1 MGFELYPILHSY
13 LFWVFLNCCYLYRSR
28 FCDISLLFTLK
39 QDCGCGRFDS
49 VVLFSR
55 LLSLL
60 LWFHSLEISFGC
72 AFVGHGVNKNLVF
85 IH

>member
-1 MGFELYPILHSY
+1 M
-13 LFWVFLNCCYLYRSR
+13 
-28 FCDISLLFTLK
+28 LK
-39 QDCGCGRFDS
+39 KEKKKKEGCGWFGS

-72 AFVGHGVNKNLVF
+72 AFVGHSVNKNLVF